1 MKRFKSNKMVLIGFV
16 AAVLLGE
23 GQAKADF
30 TFGEPTALEA
40 TINSGQP
47 WFDCISND
55 GLELY
60 IEKAPGGNTM
70 GNWDFFVSIRATT
83 NNP

>member
-1 MKRFKSNKMVLIGFV
+1 MRRLNCTTMRLVVVGVV
-16 AAVLLGE
+16 AIMIVG
-23 GQAKADF
+23 GGSAKADF

-40 TINSGQP
+40 TINSGGNP

-60 IEKAPGGNTM
+60 IDTSNHQ
-70 GNWDFFVSIRATT
+70 
-83 NNP
+83 